1 VYVIVNP
8 FIAGHSCCY
17 PGQSG
22 AYMRKNKVITTEEIL
37 LTLCSSVTQVLS
49 AAGNAQVAYSPMVQK
64 IQKTCLRPDLGCFVL
79 FDGGFSGLVIINF
92 TSEAAMEIYRKY
104 MMSMG
109 MPESELAQFHT
120 SDEVGNVMGEL
131 MNQIVGDFTNRVRVD
146 LQTSINQSQ
155 PKMMA
160 INKQVQILINTQL
173 DQPQARRVTFST
185 PLHNIFYMEL
195 AMDKTE
201 FIQLHDFEKAA
212 HENVDDIL
220 ANAHQNHQADAAA
233 AEAVDMVDDDFLSN
247 LGL

>member
-1 VYVIVNP
+1 MKKNTIV
-8 FIAGHSCCY
+8 
-17 PGQSG
+17 
-22 AYMRKNKVITTEEIL
+22 TTDEIL
-37 LTLCSSVTQVLS
+37 LTLCRSVEKVLA
-49 AAGNAQVAYSPMVQK
+49 AAGNPGVNNSKMVQK

-92 TSEAAMEIYRKY
+92 TAPAAMEIYRRY
-104 MMSMG
+104 LLSMG
-109 MPESELAQFHT
+109 MPESELASFHT

-131 MNQIVGDFTNRVRVD
+131 MNQIVGDFTGQVRLQ

-173 DQPQARRVTFST
+173 DQPQARRVTFNT
-185 PLHNIFYMEL
+185 PDHNIFYMEL

-201 FIQLHDFEKAA
+201 FIKLQDFDVPEQD
-212 HENVDDIL
+212 NPDDIL
-220 ANAHQNHQADAAA
+220 AEAKHQQAQQDSAAN
-233 AEAVDMVDDDFLSN
+233 AVDMVDDDFLNN

>member
-1 VYVIVNP
+1 
-8 FIAGHSCCY
+8 
-17 PGQSG
+17 
-22 AYMRKNKVITTEEIL
+22 MRKNKVVNTDDVL
-37 LTLCSSVTQVLS
+37 LTLCTAVTQVFA
-49 AAGNAQVAYSPMVQK
+49 AAGNSQIVYSPMVQK

-79 FDGGFSGLVIINF
+79 FDGGFSGLVVINF
-92 TSEAAMEIYRKY
+92 TAEAAMEIYRKY

-109 MPESELAQFHT
+109 MPETELAQFHT

-131 MNQIVGDFTNRVRVD
+131 MNQIVGDFTNRVRQE

-173 DQPQARRVTFST
+173 DQPQARRVTFNT
-185 PLHNIFYMEL
+185 PLHNIFYLEL

-201 FIQLHDFEKAA
+201 FIQLHDFETAA
-212 HENVDDIL
+212 EENVDDIL
-220 ANAHQNHQADAAA
+220 ANANNQSAADADATSA
-233 AEAVDMVDDDFLSN
+233 QQVDDDFLAN

>member
-1 VYVIVNP
+1 
-8 FIAGHSCCY
+8 
-17 PGQSG
+17 
-22 AYMRKNKVITTEEIL
+22 MRKNKVVNTDDVL
-37 LTLCSSVTQVLS
+37 LTLCTAVTQVFA
-49 AAGNAQVAYSPMVQK
+49 AAGNSQIAYSPMVQK

-79 FDGGFSGLVIINF
+79 FDGGFSGLVVINF
-92 TSEAAMEIYRKY
+92 TAEAAMEIYRKY

-109 MPESELAQFHT
+109 MPETELAQFHT

-131 MNQIVGDFTNRVRVD
+131 MNQIVGDFTNRVRQE

-173 DQPQARRVTFST
+173 DQPQARRVTFNT
-185 PLHNIFYMEL
+185 PLHNIFYLEL

-201 FIQLHDFEKAA
+201 FIQLHDFETAA
-212 HENVDDIL
+212 EENVDDIL
-220 ANAHQNHQADAAA
+220 ANANNQSAADADAASGQQ
-233 AEAVDMVDDDFLSN
+233 VDDDFLAN

>member
-1 VYVIVNP
+1 
-8 FIAGHSCCY
+8 
-17 PGQSG
+17 
-22 AYMRKNKVITTEEIL
+22 MKKNKVITTEEIL
-37 LTLCSSVTQVLS
+37 LTLCSSVTQVLA
-49 AAGNAQVAYSPMVQK
+49 AAGNGNVAYSPMVQK

-92 TSEAAMEIYRKY
+92 TSEAALEIYRKY

-131 MNQIVGDFTNRVRVD
+131 MNQIVGDFTNRVRLEV
-146 LQTSINQSQ
+146 QTSINQSQ

-160 INKQVQILINTQL
+160 INKQVQILVNTQL

-201 FIQLHDFEKAA
+201 FIQLHDFEKADT
-212 HENVDDIL
+212 ENVDDIL
-220 ANAHQNHQADAAA
+220 ANAGNAPAEAAA
-233 AEAVDMVDDDFLSN
+233 PESVDDDFLAN

>member
-1 VYVIVNP
+1 MKKSTIV
-8 FIAGHSCCY
+8 
-17 PGQSG
+17 
-22 AYMRKNKVITTEEIL
+22 TTDDIL
-37 LTLCSSVTQVLS
+37 LTLCRSVEKVLA
-49 AAGNAQVAYSPMVQK
+49 AAGNPGVSNSKMVQK

-92 TSEAAMEIYRKY
+92 TAPAAMEIYRRY
-104 MMSMG
+104 LLSMG
-109 MPESELAQFHT
+109 MPESELAAFHT

-131 MNQIVGDFTNRVRVD
+131 MNQIVGDFTGQVRLQ

-173 DQPQARRVTFST
+173 DQPQARRVTFNT
-185 PLHNIFYMEL
+185 PDHNIFYMEL

-201 FIQLHDFEKAA
+201 FIKLQDFEVP
-212 HENVDDIL
+212 EQDNPDDIL
-220 ANAHQNHQADAAA
+220 AQAKNQQNTLEQASDVA
-233 AEAVDMVDDDFLSN
+233 DMVDDDFLNN

>member
-1 VYVIVNP
+1 
-8 FIAGHSCCY
+8 
-17 PGQSG
+17 
-22 AYMRKNKVITTEEIL
+22 
-37 LTLCSSVTQVLS
+37 
-49 AAGNAQVAYSPMVQK
+49 
-64 IQKTCLRPDLGCFVL
+64 
-79 FDGGFSGLVIINF
+79 
-92 TSEAAMEIYRKY
+92 
-104 MMSMG
+104 
-109 MPESELAQFHT
+109 
-120 SDEVGNVMGEL
+120 MGEL
-131 MNQIVGDFTNRVRVD
+131 MNQIVGDFTNRVRQE

-220 ANAHQNHQADAAA
+220 ANANQAKADGDAAA
-233 AEAVDMVDDDFLSN
+233 AAADLVDDDFLSN

>member
-1 VYVIVNP
+1 
-8 FIAGHSCCY
+8 
-17 PGQSG
+17 
-22 AYMRKNKVITTEEIL
+22 MKKNTVITTDEIL
-37 LTLCSSVTQVLS
+37 ITLCSSVTQVLG
-49 AAGNAQVAYSPMVQK
+49 AAGNANVGYSPIVQK

-131 MNQIVGDFTNRVRVD
+131 MNQIVGDFTNKVRQD
-146 LQTSINQSQ
+146 LHTSINQSQ

-160 INKQVQILINTQL
+160 INKQVQILVNTQL

-201 FIQLHDFEKAA
+201 FIQLHDFEKPVR
-212 HENVDDIL
+212 ENVDDIL
-220 ANAHQNHQADAAA
+220 ANAHQAKAESEAPAADA
-233 AEAVDMVDDDFLSN
+233 VDDDFLSN

>member
-1 VYVIVNP
+1 
-8 FIAGHSCCY
+8 
-17 PGQSG
+17 
-22 AYMRKNKVITTEEIL
+22 MRKNKVVNTDDVL
-37 LTLCSSVTQVLS
+37 LTLCTAVTQVFA
-49 AAGNAQVAYSPMVQK
+49 AAGNSQIVYSPMVQK

-79 FDGGFSGLVIINF
+79 FDGGFSGLVVINF
-92 TSEAAMEIYRKY
+92 TAEAAMEIYRKY

-109 MPESELAQFHT
+109 MPETELAQFHT

-131 MNQIVGDFTNRVRVD
+131 MNQIVGDFTNRVRQE

-173 DQPQARRVTFST
+173 DQPQARRVTFNT
-185 PLHNIFYMEL
+185 PLHNIFYLEL

-201 FIQLHDFEKAA
+201 FIQLHDFETAA
-212 HENVDDIL
+212 EENVDDIL
-220 ANAHQNHQADAAA
+220 ANANNQSAADADAASA
-233 AEAVDMVDDDFLSN
+233 QQVDDDFLAN

>member
-1 VYVIVNP
+1 MKKTKI
-8 FIAGHSCCY
+8 
-17 PGQSG
+17 
-22 AYMRKNKVITTEEIL
+22 ITTDEIL
-37 LTLCSSVTQVLS
+37 LTLCQSVSKVLS
-49 AAGNAQVAYSPMVQK
+49 GAGNSNVAYSPMVQK

-92 TSEAAMEIYRKY
+92 TAQAAMEIYKKY
-104 MMSMG
+104 LMSMG

-131 MNQIVGDFTNRVRVD
+131 MNQIVGDFTNTVRYD

-185 PLHNIFYMEL
+185 PEHNIFYLEL

-201 FIQLHDFEKAA
+201 FIQLHEFDKAEQE
-212 HENVDDIL
+212 HPDDIL
-220 ANAHQNHQADAAA
+220 ANAQQYTPDNTVSAS
-233 AEAVDMVDDDFLSN
+233 AEVDDDFLKT

>member
-1 VYVIVNP
+1 MKKTQI
-8 FIAGHSCCY
+8 
-17 PGQSG
+17 
-22 AYMRKNKVITTEEIL
+22 ITTDDIL
-37 LTLCSSVTQVLS
+37 LTLCQAVNGVLS
-49 AAGNAQVAYSPMVQK
+49 AAGNPAISHSPMVQK

-92 TSEAAMEIYRKY
+92 TSQAALEIYRKY

-109 MPESELAQFHT
+109 MPEDELAQFHT

-131 MNQIVGDFTNRVRVD
+131 MNQIVGDFTNKVRQD
-146 LQTSINQSQ
+146 LHTSINQSQ

-185 PLHNIFYMEL
+185 PEHNIFYMEL

-201 FIQLHDFEKAA
+201 FIQLQEFERAEQ
-212 HENVDDIL
+212 ENPDDIL
-220 ANAHQNHQADAAA
+220 ANAQQYRQENTVSV
-233 AEAVDMVDDDFLSN
+233 EPEVDEDFLKN
-247 LGL
+247 LGF

>member
-1 VYVIVNP
+1 
-8 FIAGHSCCY
+8 
-17 PGQSG
+17 
-22 AYMRKNKVITTEEIL
+22 MRKNKVVNTDDVL
-37 LTLCSSVTQVLS
+37 LTLCTAVTQVFA
-49 AAGNAQVAYSPMVQK
+49 AAGNSQIAYSPMVQK

-79 FDGGFSGLVIINF
+79 FDGGFSGLVVINF
-92 TSEAAMEIYRKY
+92 TAEAAMEIYRKY

-109 MPESELAQFHT
+109 MPETELAQFHT

-131 MNQIVGDFTNRVRVD
+131 MNQIVGDFTNRVRQE

-173 DQPQARRVTFST
+173 DQPQARRVTFNT
-185 PLHNIFYMEL
+185 PLHNIFYLEL

-201 FIQLHDFEKAA
+201 FIQLHDFETAA
-212 HENVDDIL
+212 EENVDDIL
-220 ANAHQNHQADAAA
+220 ANANNQSAADADAASA
-233 AEAVDMVDDDFLSN
+233 QQVDDDFLAN

>member
-1 VYVIVNP
+1 
-8 FIAGHSCCY
+8 
-17 PGQSG
+17 
-22 AYMRKNKVITTEEIL
+22 MKKNKIITTDEIL
-37 LTLCSSVTQVLS
+37 LTLCRSVERVLA
-49 AAGNAQVAYSPMVQK
+49 AAGNPGVNHSPMVQK

-79 FDGGFSGLVIINF
+79 FDGGFSGLVVINF
-92 TSEAAMEIYRKY
+92 TAQAAMEIYRRY
-104 MMSMG
+104 LLSMG
-109 MPESELAQFHT
+109 MPESELASFHT

-131 MNQIVGDFTNRVRVD
+131 MNQIVGDFTGQVRLE

-185 PLHNIFYMEL
+185 PDHNIFYMEL

-201 FIQLHDFEKAA
+201 FIQLGEFEKG
-212 HENVDDIL
+212 VQTSPDDIL
-220 ANAHQNHQADAAA
+220 QQAQQEQAQEQSNAAA
-233 AEAVDMVDDDFLSN
+233 QQADDDFLRD

>member
-1 VYVIVNP
+1 MKKTRI
-8 FIAGHSCCY
+8 
-17 PGQSG
+17 
-22 AYMRKNKVITTEEIL
+22 ITTDDIL
-37 LTLCSSVTQVLS
+37 LTLCQAVGGVLS
-49 AAGNAQVAYSPMVQK
+49 AAGNPAISHSPMVQK

-92 TSEAAMEIYRKY
+92 TAPAAMEIYRKY

-109 MPESELAQFHT
+109 MPENELAQFHT

-131 MNQIVGDFTNRVRVD
+131 MNQIVGDFTNKVRQD
-146 LQTSINQSQ
+146 LHTSINQSQ

-185 PLHNIFYMEL
+185 PEHNIFYMEL

-201 FIQLHDFEKAA
+201 FIQLQEFEPTEQ
-212 HENVDDIL
+212 ENPDDIL
-220 ANAHQNHQADAAA
+220 ANAQQYRQENTVSV
-233 AEAVDMVDDDFLSN
+233 EPEVDEDFLKN
-247 LGL
+247 LGF

>member
-1 VYVIVNP
+1 
-8 FIAGHSCCY
+8 
-17 PGQSG
+17 
-22 AYMRKNKVITTEEIL
+22 MKKNKVVATEDIL
-37 LTLCSSVTQVLS
+37 LTLCQSVNEVLS
-49 AAGNAQVAYSPMVQK
+49 AAGNRDVAYSPMVQK

-79 FDGGFSGLVIINF
+79 FDGGFSGLVVINF
-92 TSEAAMEIYRKY
+92 TSNAAMEIYRKY

-131 MNQIVGDFTNRVRVD
+131 MNQIVGDFTNKVRHD

-173 DQPQARRVTFST
+173 DQPQARRVTFNT
-185 PLHNIFYMEL
+185 PEHNIFYLEL

-201 FIQLHDFEKAA
+201 FIQLHEFEKTAR
-212 HENVDDIL
+212 ENPDDIL
-220 ANAHQNHQADAAA
+220 ENAQQGSYEVANEVSAD
-233 AEAVDMVDDDFLSN
+233 VDEDFLKD

>member
-1 VYVIVNP
+1 
-8 FIAGHSCCY
+8 
-17 PGQSG
+17 
-22 AYMRKNKVITTEEIL
+22 MKKNTVITTDEIL
-37 LTLCSSVTQVLS
+37 ITLCSSVTQVLG
-49 AAGNAQVAYSPMVQK
+49 AAGNANVGYSPIVQK

-131 MNQIVGDFTNRVRVD
+131 MNQIVGDFTNKVRQD
-146 LQTSINQSQ
+146 LHTSINQSQ

-160 INKQVQILINTQL
+160 INKQVQILVNTQL

-201 FIQLHDFEKAA
+201 FIQLHDFEKPVR
-212 HENVDDIL
+212 ENVDDIL
-220 ANAHQNHQADAAA
+220 ANAHQAKAESEVPAADA
-233 AEAVDMVDDDFLSN
+233 VDDDFLSN